1 LSCAWK
7 ARAAKTSAEGF
18 ATFEDLPDGAA
29 QVKVWQAD
37 QLIDVPLQSATI
49 GPVMAKNI
57 IQLTVLPRKRRN

>member
-1 LSCAWK
+1 MG
-7 ARAAKTSAEGF
+7 RQNSAEGF

-37 QLIDVPLQSATI
+37 QLVDVPLQTATI

-57 IQLTVLPRKRRN
+57 IQLTVVPRKRRS